1 MDKKKKFQEELQYI
15 LDTHPDYTEDIL
27 LGVGKLKNV
36 IEENSDYSIE
46 DFNGNQLYHI
56 ALGSELLER
65 LHDDNIDNIKY
76 LLNPEFSSDQM
87 VSIICGL
94 EDELDVS
101 LYADAKFDV
110 DQMNTILIGLQ
121 SELDVTVFADPKYN
135 AAQMEMILHA
145 LEDGLDYSSLLNKDL
160 SREQMVS
167 ILNILRIN
175 KKFDDEMPI
184 DDLVDPKTPAWASA
198 IICRKLSKASAKKK
212 AESMAGSFMEFLDKI
227 IGKAPEESK
236 DETSKSEEP
245 KKEENKPSYS
255 KEDAMNIAMKVMRG
269 EDI

>member
-1 MDKKKKFQEELQYI
+1 
-15 LDTHPDYTEDIL
+15 
-27 LGVGKLKNV
+27 
-36 IEENSDYSIE
+36 
-46 DFNGNQLYHI
+46 
-56 ALGSELLER
+56 
-65 LHDDNIDNIKY
+65 
-76 LLNPEFSSDQM
+76 
-87 VSIICGL
+87 
-94 EDELDVS
+94 
-101 LYADAKFDV
+101 
-110 DQMNTILIGLQ
+110 
-121 SELDVTVFADPKYN
+121 
-135 AAQMEMILHA
+135 
-145 LEDGLDYSSLLNKDL
+145 
-160 SREQMVS
+160 MVS